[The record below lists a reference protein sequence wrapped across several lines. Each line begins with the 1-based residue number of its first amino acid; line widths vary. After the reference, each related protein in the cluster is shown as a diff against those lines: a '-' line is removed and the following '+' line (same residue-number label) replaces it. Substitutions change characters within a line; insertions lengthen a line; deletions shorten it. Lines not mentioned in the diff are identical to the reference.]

1 MPSRNGF
8 KKINSFGESKSQTES
23 KPVTV
28 LRINESE
35 LRKSCDDLHAPLVTR
50 EAIAKETLVR
60 DDQRSCSSADDGI
73 ALPAQQ
79 GVSINNVNNDFG
91 DKDASLNE
99 TGTTPPLNVRMEEKD
114 GGEGGLDKGT
124 TACPVS
130 QVSQD
135 LTEHITERASSPC
148 SNEGSDDVFAS
159 TVARDKVVPAMHRG
173 DFKKL
178 RRPFKSDSSASST
191 SESPLVRATVLS
203 DSNASNSTDEST
215 LVYKQS
221 QSTEVVT
228 PDSLST
234 EVIASNGQL
243 TEVVT
248 SNSQSTEL
256 VALVD
261 LKVTSE
267 LTGEAS
273 PVTVSTGSGDH
284 DSNMLVTEDSKSASE
299 NWRARKISNTDESPA
314 VVNGGVRPATENW
327 RKRSSS
333 GDLTELQSSDV
344 SNATN
349 ENWRDRKINSSP
361 DFWSSGSHNE
371 NWRGQNSV
379 SVDETARDVNSTS
392 GGQSKRYSAG
402 DIHIQLERQNS
413 NEKGLFKLRLL

>member
-1 MPSRNGF
+1 M
-8 KKINSFGESKSQTES
+8 
-23 KPVTV
+23 TV

-79 GVSINNVNNDFG
+79 GVSINNVNKDFG

-148 SNEGSDDVFAS
+148 SNEGSDVFAS

-191 SESPLVRATVLS
+191 SESPLVRATLLS

-273 PVTVSTGSGDH
+273 PVTVSTGSGHH
-284 DSNMLVTEDSKSASE
+284 DSNILVTEDSKSASE

-344 SNATN
+344 SNAPN
-349 ENWRDRKINSSP
+349 GNWRDRKINSSP
-361 DFWSSGSHNE
+361 E
-371 NWRGQNSV
+371 NWRGQKSV

-392 GGQSKRYSAG
+392 GGQSKRYSTG

-413 NEKGLFKLRLL
+413 NEKGLFKLRWLL